1 MMEQTIECKEL
12 QELRSQFALLSER
25 LKTEEIVSER
35 MLRSV
40 MHDKMRHLAHDNK
53 IIVGMAILAIP
64 YNIWALSRLHL
75 SAALIAFTTVFLV
88 VAVAYSVWLQRMV
101 RAGEMKTGNLVDVR
115 RRLVRQRRYGVR
127 WFMVGVPFLCVWF
140 PWLISEVLGVTGVDP
155 SFRTGLLTGCGVGA
169 AVGLTAGILYYRKQ
183 RRAVNEMIEQLG
195 EWVEAKEK

>member
-1 MMEQTIECKEL
+1 MMEQTIESKEL

-25 LKTEEIVSER
+25 LKTEKIVSER

-64 YNIWALSRLHL
+64 YNIWALSHLHL

-101 RAGEMKTGNLVDVR
+101 RAGELKTGNLVDVR

-127 WFMVGVPFLCVWF
+127 WFLLGVPFLCVWF
-140 PWLISEVLGVTGVDP
+140 PWLIAEMLSVTGADP
-155 SFRTGLLTGCGVGA
+155 SYRAGLLTGC
-169 AVGLTAGILYYRKQ
+169 AVGLVFGLVAGIRYYLKQ
-183 RRAVNEMIEQLG
+183 RRIVNDMIEQLG
-195 EWVEAKEK
+195 EWEEAREK